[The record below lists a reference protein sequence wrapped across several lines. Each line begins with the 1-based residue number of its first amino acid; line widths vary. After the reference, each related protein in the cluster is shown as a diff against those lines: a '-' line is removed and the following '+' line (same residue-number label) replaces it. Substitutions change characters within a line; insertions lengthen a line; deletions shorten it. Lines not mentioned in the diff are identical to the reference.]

1 MSKPA
6 ARRSLAGSFRIGAT
20 EAPPTRASALVG
32 LLPPRPVKER
42 EHDRAESRQEQR
54 ELPPEP
60 STLRPVAPPTDE
72 VPTSPQQEEQRSADG
87 DGAGLP
93 DEAVRGVAV
102 YLPVELLERLRRT
115 ARSRDL
121 TYSDLLV
128 EAADAHLEE
137 ARASFANPT
146 VRKMSGMPARQSRR
160 TREPGVQVQLRLDGH
175 QVRWLEEQVAALAAP
190 SRTALVVALL
200 RAHLGGTSA
209 P

>member
-6 ARRSLAGSFRIGAT
+6 ARRSLAGSFRVGAT
-20 EAPPTRASALVG
+20 GEPPTRAAALVG
-32 LLPPRPVKER
+32 LLPPRPQAEPEDDRVGSGQ
-42 EHDRAESRQEQR
+42 EHGRSV
-54 ELPPEP
+54 EP
-60 STLRPVAPPTDE
+60 SAAGPTAPPNA
-72 VPTSPQQEEQRSADG
+72 VPTSPQQEEERPADGDG
-87 DGAGLP
+87 DGAGLL

-102 YLPVELLERLRRT
+102 YLPLELLERLRRT
-115 ARSRDL
+115 ARSREL

-137 ARASFANPT
+137 ARASFASPT
-146 VRKMSGMPARQSRR
+146 VRKVSGMPARQSRR

-175 QVRWLEEQVAALAAP
+175 QVRWLEEQVAALGAP

-200 RAHLGGTSA
+200 RAHLGGTDV

>member
-60 STLRPVAPPTDE
+60 STPRPVAPVDQ
-72 VPTSPQQEEQRSADG
+72 VPPSPQQEEQRSADG
-87 DGAGLP
+87 DGAALP

-115 ARSRDL
+115 ARSREL

-137 ARASFANPT
+137 ARASFASPT
-146 VRKMSGMPARQSRR
+146 VRKMSGMPERQSRR
-160 TREPGVQVQLRLDGH
+160 IREPGVQVQLRLDGH
-175 QVRWLEEQVAALAAP
+175 QVRWLEEQGAALGAP

-200 RAHLGGTSA
+200 RAHLGGTGA

>member
-20 EAPPTRASALVG
+20 EASPTRASALVG
-32 LLPPRPVKER
+32 LLPPRPVEER
-42 EHDRAESRQEQR
+42 EDDRVESRQEER
-54 ELPPEP
+54 GRPSEP
-60 STLRPVAPPTDE
+60 STLRPVTPTDQ
-72 VPTSPQQEEQRSADG
+72 VPTSPQQEEQQPADG

-115 ARSRDL
+115 ARSREL

-137 ARASFANPT
+137 ARASFASPT
-146 VRKMSGMPARQSRR
+146 VRKVSGMPSRQSRR

-175 QVRWLEEQVAALAAP
+175 QVRWLEEQVAALGAP

-200 RAHLGGTSA
+200 RAHLGGTSV